1 MGTEKQENGHINSR
15 WIKLDYEHDQEL
27 FGKDYS
33 DIFSSSL
40 VRHSRKSN
48 QF

>member
-15 WIKLDYEHDQEL
+15 WMKLDYEHDQEL
-27 FGKDYS
+27 FGKGYS
-33 DIFSSSL
+33 EIFSSSL
-40 VRHSRKSN
+40 VRHSRKLS

>member
-1 MGTEKQENGHINSR
+1 MDTEKQENGHINSR
-15 WIKLDYEHDQEL
+15 RMKLDYEHDEEL
-27 FGKDYS
+27 FGKGYS